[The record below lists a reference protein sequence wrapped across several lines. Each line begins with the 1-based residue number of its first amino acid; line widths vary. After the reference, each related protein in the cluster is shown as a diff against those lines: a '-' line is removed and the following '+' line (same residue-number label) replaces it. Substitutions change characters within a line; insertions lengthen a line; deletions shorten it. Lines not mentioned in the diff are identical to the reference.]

1 MGTGKGQLIFK
12 KIERLF
18 MKFMRR
24 YSNFY
29 HGKVLGK
36 FIFYFLFICA
46 FWSKSFAQEEWYL
59 VFANGNA
66 PKRAAFFVDM
76 NSVKTPSTG
85 VKSINFVYVLEEKG
99 SPQYST
105 VDVEFRCNGDEVRE
119 VRALNFTFESTSEMV
134 ADVPWKKNAN
144 PLLEV
149 VKKLACRF
157 DEFKEVQRNS
167 SENGRVNSDKLNF
180 QLKEKG
186 LNNNSMMPLVGVGFP
201 NFESVLEFL
210 WAKIW
215 RSDRPQRTGIATNT
229 KNIEPNNSADT
240 KVTAKELVEIGA
252 DRLKAGDR
260 EDALKYFARAI
271 QIDPN
276 YSPPYFYRGYLYD
289 LIGEFELAIASYS
302 TAISKNPNDYA
313 SLFNR
318 GLIYFTQK
326 HKFDLAEADFT
337 KVIKTDPQN
346 ANAYFTRANLY
357 ESWGKDNL
365 AEADRKKFDS
375 LGGNSLPG
383 FQNRRKALFPMAEFD
398 ANLAANALKEG
409 SLTIIGKACAY
420 KKEGL
425 IQVFGRK
432 RFDAANVTVNLYP
445 VTPYL
450 EKWYQLRE
458 RKENK
463 KTAVFA
469 NRESA
474 KYTLNTKTNGKGEF
488 VFSRIKPGKYFIQIM
503 FNFTEVQ
510 TKSVLVGADETTD
523 YYQLR
528 DFYTDHSDR
537 LEQFVEITTDGES
550 KRIIVKA
557 GGIGNC
563 R

>member
-1 MGTGKGQLIFK
+1 
-12 KIERLF
+12 
-18 MKFMRR
+18 MRH

-29 HGKVLGK
+29 LRKSICK
-36 FIFYFLFICA
+36 FIFCFLFIAAFCA
-46 FWSKSFAQEEWYL
+46 NSFAQEEWYL

-76 NSVKTPSTG
+76 NSVKTPSAG

-105 VDVEFRCNGDEVRE
+105 VDIEFRCNGNEVRE
-119 VRALNFTFESTSEMV
+119 IRAFNYTFESTSLAV
-134 ADVPWKKNAN
+134 ADEPWKKNVN

-149 VKKLACRF
+149 VKKLACRS
-157 DEFKEVQRNS
+157 DEFREVRQNAF
-167 SENGRVNSDKLNF
+167 ENGRINSDKFNA

-186 LNNNSMMPLVGVGFP
+186 INNNSMMPLVGVGFSD
-201 NFESVLEFL
+201 FESVLEFL
-210 WAKIW
+210 WAKLW
-215 RSDRPQRTGIATNT
+215 RSNRPPRTGIATNN
-229 KNIEPNNSADT
+229 KNESNNSAVT
-240 KVTAKELVEIGA
+240 KATAKELVEIGA
-252 DRLKAGDR
+252 DRLKAGDT
-260 EDALKYFARAI
+260 EDALKYFSRAI
-271 QIDPN
+271 QINPN
-276 YSPPYFYRGYLYD
+276 YSPAYFYRGYLYD
-289 LIGEFELAIASYS
+289 VIGEFDLAISSYS
-302 TAISKNPNDYA
+302 AAISKNPNDYA

-318 GLIYFTQK
+318 GLLYFTQM

-337 KVIKTDPQN
+337 NVIKTDSQN

-357 ESWGKDNL
+357 ESWGKDSL

-398 ANLAANALKEG
+398 TKLAANALKEG
-409 SLTIIGKACAY
+409 SSTIIGKACAY

-425 IQVFGRK
+425 VQVFGRK

-458 RKENK
+458 KKENK

-488 VFSRIKPGKYFIQIM
+488 VFSRIKPGKYFVQIM

-537 LEQFVEITTDGES
+537 LEQFVEITKDGES
-550 KRIIVKA
+550 KRITVKA

>member
-1 MGTGKGQLIFK
+1 MREFSN
-12 KIERLF
+12 LF
-18 MKFMRR
+18 MNKTLNKIFMC
-24 YSNFY
+24 
-29 HGKVLGK
+29 
-36 FIFYFLFICA
+36 FIFIGTFYINT
-46 FWSKSFAQEEWYL
+46 FAQSEEWYL

-76 NSVKTPSTG
+76 NSVTTPTAG

-119 VRALNFTFESTSEMV
+119 VRASNYTFESTSVAV
-134 ADVPWKKNAN
+134 ADEPWKKNVN

-149 VKKLACRF
+149 VKKLACRV
-157 DEFKEVQRNS
+157 DEFKEVRRNTF
-167 SENGRVNSDKLNF
+167 ENGRINADKLNS

-186 LNNNSMMPLVGVGFP
+186 LNNIPMLPMTGAGFP
-201 NFESVLEFL
+201 DFDSIIEFL
-210 WAKIW
+210 WAKFW
-215 RSDRPQRTGIATNT
+215 QENRPQRTGIAKNTN
-229 KNIEPNNSADT
+229 KNGKNNPPNTNA
-240 KVTAKELVEIGA
+240 TAKELVEIGA
-252 DRLKAGDR
+252 ERLKSGDT
-260 EDALKYFARAI
+260 EDAIKYLTRAI

-276 YSPPYFYRGYLYD
+276 YSPAYFYRGYLYD
-289 LIGEFELAIASYS
+289 VVGEFDLAIASYS
-302 TAISKNPNDYA
+302 TAISKNPNDTS

-318 GLIYFTQK
+318 GLLYFTQK
-326 HKFDLAEADFT
+326 HKFELAETDFT
-337 KVIKTDPQN
+337 KVIQKDSQN

-365 AEADRKKFDS
+365 AEADRKKFES
-375 LGGNSLPG
+375 LGGTALPG
-383 FQNRRKALFPMAEFD
+383 FENRRKALFPLAEFD

-409 SLTIIGKACAY
+409 SSTIIGKACAY

-432 RFDAANVTVNLYP
+432 RFDATNVTVNLYP

-458 RKENK
+458 KKENK

-474 KYTLNTKTNGKGEF
+474 KYTLTTKTNDKGEF
-488 VFSRIKPGKYFIQIM
+488 VFSRIKPGKYFVQIM

-537 LEQFVEITTDGES
+537 LEQFVEITKDGES
-550 KRIIVKA
+550 KKITVKA